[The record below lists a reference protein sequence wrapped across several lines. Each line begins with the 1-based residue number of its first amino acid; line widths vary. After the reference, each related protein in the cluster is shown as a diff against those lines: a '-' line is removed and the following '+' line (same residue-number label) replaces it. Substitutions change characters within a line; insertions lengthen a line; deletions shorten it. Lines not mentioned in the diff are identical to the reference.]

1 MVAPGG
7 AEHTT
12 ANPISDLFPLRP
24 PISTVQSSLY
34 AVHWAMMKPMAERRW
49 VTRRSYGVLVTVLL
63 LVAAIGSTA
72 LHWHSD
78 WNDQQCQLCHVRNT
92 PAALGS
98 VAPRPLPALTQREWL
113 PENPFSELEVFSIR
127 LSSRAPPASITFTV

>member
-1 MVAPGG
+1 MMHGAPGG
-7 AEHTT
+7 GEHT
-12 ANPISDLFPLRP
+12 IVRLFPSSARRGIGRTR
-24 PISTVQSSLY
+24 ISTVHCSLY

-127 LSSRAPPASITFTV
+127 LSSRAPP